1 MRIMYLTTTTESRG
15 TTLTSAYFLLKAFD
29 MKIINLTEFR
39 GMPQGTVFC
48 KYDPCCFGEL
58 QIKGETWDSDFISA
72 PLTGVIES
80 EGSSDMFEKLIQY
93 EKTKESFSLDIECYG
108 RDGLFEPN
116 QLFAVYEK
124 KDIAQLANKLMT
136 LL

>member
-1 MRIMYLTTTTESRG
+1 
-15 TTLTSAYFLLKAFD
+15 

-72 PLTGVIES
+72 PLTGVIERQ
-80 EGSSDMFEKLIQY
+80 SS
-93 EKTKESFSLDIECYG
+93 
-108 RDGLFEPN
+108 
-116 QLFAVYEK
+116 
-124 KDIAQLANKLMT
+124 
-136 LL
+136 